1 MLYAIVVYNLNEE
14 KQFEKGYEI
23 IFRDI
28 GKAFYYAYK
37 KSCGTPFAQRY
48 GIKRMSEAAARAE
61 GLEDLIES

>member
-1 MLYAIVVYNLNEE
+1 MLYAVSIYDLDEE

-28 GKAFYYAYK
+28 GKAFFYAYK
-37 KSCGTPFAQRY
+37 KSCGAPFSRRYVIERMPEAVAQ
-48 GIKRMSEAAARAE
+48 AN